1 MIGIFLVTHGTLG
14 ESLIQCAC
22 HVLNK
27 RPPQIA
33 QLGVSAQDDPLD
45 ILPLARSMLG
55 WVDSGDGVL
64 LLTDIYG
71 ATPSNIAAKLA
82 VPDKVEL
89 VAGVNLPMLLRV
101 LTYRDRDMQTL
112 VKRAVAGACVVV
124 PCHRVLA
131 AGDRPGGFSASG
143 GVATKL
149 KMLAIEGAI
158 INHTPGLFD

>member
-1 MIGIFLVTHGTLG
+1 MIGIFLVTHATLG

-82 VPDKVEL
+82 VADRAEL

-101 LTYRDRDMQTL
+101 HTYRDRDMQTL
-112 VKRAVAGACVVV
+112 VKRAVAGACDG
-124 PCHRVLA
+124 VLH
-131 AGDRPGGFSASG
+131 
-143 GVATKL
+143 VA
-149 KMLAIEGAI
+149 
-158 INHTPGLFD
+158 HD

>member
-1 MIGIFLVTHGTLG
+1 MIGIFLVTHATLG

-45 ILPLARSMLG
+45 IPPLARSMLG

-101 LTYRDRDMQTL
+101 LTYRDRDLQTL
-112 VKRAVAGACVVV
+112 VKRAVAGACDG
-124 PCHRVLA
+124 VLH
-131 AGDRPGGFSASG
+131 
-143 GVATKL
+143 VA
-149 KMLAIEGAI
+149 
-158 INHTPGLFD
+158 HD

>member
-1 MIGIFLVTHGTLG
+1 MIGIFLVTHATLG

-33 QLGVSAQDDPLD
+33 QLGVSAQDDPID

-82 VPDKVEL
+82 VPDKIEL

-101 LTYRDRDMQTL
+101 LTYRDRDMRTL
-112 VKRAVAGACVVV
+112 VKRAVAGACDG
-124 PCHRVLA
+124 VLHV
-131 AGDRPGGFSASG
+131 AG
-143 GVATKL
+143 
-149 KMLAIEGAI
+149 
-158 INHTPGLFD
+158 N

>member
-1 MIGIFLVTHGTLG
+1 MIGIFLVTHATLG

-33 QLGVSAQDDPLD
+33 QLCVSAQDDPLD

-112 VKRAVAGACVVV
+112 VKRAVAGACDG
-124 PCHRVLA
+124 VLHV
-131 AGDRPGGFSASG
+131 AG
-143 GVATKL
+143 
-149 KMLAIEGAI
+149 
-158 INHTPGLFD
+158 N